1 MKYSKSYSTCGQPLM
16 RIVQEAGRS
25 VLSLIYKL
33 FLKTNPT
40 YGFHPSND
48 DPSGKVFHP
57 MHVRWSIP
65 VVHQSRKDEKP
76 EVPVAKMPEKSY
88 TNFRCWYTSRLHSA
102 DVQ

>member
-1 MKYSKSYSTCGQPLM
+1 MKYLTPYSTCGQSLM
-16 RIVQEAGRS
+16 KIVQEAGRS

-40 YGFHPSND
+40 YGFHLSNG

-57 MHVRWSIP
+57 MRVRWSIP
-65 VVHQSRKDEKP
+65 VVHRSRKDEKL
-76 EVPVAKMPEKSY
+76 EVTTERMTEKSY
-88 TNFRCWYTSRLHSA
+88 TNFRSWYTSRQQSA